1 VSRARLGCTRGRAG
15 AAYGRSRG
23 LEVRWLTTVLVTG
36 VVVCA
41 ALAHADTAHSPPRS
55 ATGAPAVAASSQAVP
70 APVIS
75 RSQLGET
82 YYARRYGVDQ
92 MQVRY
97 TASGESLEFRYRV
110 LDPDK
115 AAILSDKRARPYL
128 IDEQSGAKLEVPV
141 MDKVGALRQTTD
153 APEAG
158 REYWMLFM
166 NRGKLVRPGHRVDIE
181 VGPFHVRGL
190 TVQ

>member
-1 VSRARLGCTRGRAG
+1 M
-15 AAYGRSRG
+15 
-23 LEVRWLTTVLVTG
+23 VLVTG
-36 VVVCA
+36 VVACA
-41 ALAHADTAHSPPRS
+41 ALAHADKAHSPPRS
-55 ATGAPAVAASSQAVP
+55 ATGAAAVAPPSQAASAP

-128 IDEQSGAKLEVPV
+128 IDEQSGVKLEVPV
-141 MDKVGALRQTTD
+141 MEKVGALRQTTD

-166 NRGKLVRPGHRVDIE
+166 NRGKLVRPGHRVDVE